1 MPTLQVTPDAL
12 DLLQN
17 VADTLAKSRK
27 MVIITG
33 AGISTNSGIPD
44 FRSENGLYSL
54 IQDQFERA
62 EANVAANTKKESEDD
77 CETTTPPPLEPPRSP
92 RARSRSRRSAPAPSA
107 VATATATSCD
117 ISERPIKR
125 RRTTGPDNGTSSAS
139 RLPSPSPPGYYG
151 QLTIQGPLSVEVGSE
166 SPLPRQDVTHERSAA
181 AAAAA
186 AAATTDS
193 SRRVTRSQATS
204 LRPTI
209 PRHLTQHSI
218 DSSTSH
224 DSVFSDQPL
233 SCGSSQTDTSGFGD
247 GEQVNPGTWADADTP
262 RRPASRI
269 TTTSSPL
276 SSPPL
281 DLFDPYD
288 DVSSSTNDSSRE
300 DSDCSDTSESDDTQQ
315 SLDFF
320 SSQASSSNL
329 RNMKGKDLFDCNI
342 WADPL
347 KTSVFY
353 RFATSLRQRVKEVEP
368 TITHRFIAQMRDVG
382 KLARVYTQNIDEIEK
397 KIGLSTDLKHGF
409 GSKKRKSMKPQ
420 VSELLDKEDAT
431 QSSDEVRAASAANAD
446 QGLPISESL
455 TLTQSK
461 PRPTLGPDKG
471 VECVFLHGS
480 LHSLRCF
487 VCGKLCDWDEDGRE
501 SCTLSGEQPECPHCA
516 GATAARQE
524 KGKRA
529 LGIGKLRPDIVLYG
543 EEHPQSDLIS
553 PIVQHDLAAGPDLLL
568 VLGTSL
574 RVHGLKV
581 MVKEFA
587 KAVHKKGGKVVFIN
601 FTKPSESAWGDVL
614 DYWIEWDCDAWV
626 QDLRTRKPL
635 LWLSP
640 NERREMERQRRET
653 VAEKKKEG
661 LKKRESFD
669 GKKRDSLGGRR
680 LPLPEHSKTRP
691 PPKNPVAMRNDY
703 QCGAYV
709 VWEIFQ
715 ALAKISDR
723 PFNNLGY
730 IPPVSVLA
738 SGTPSDSVSKSTTGC
753 RGDPGVP
760 PKRRPGS
767 QKKARKPLPT
777 RASKQE
783 HCPHYQPTPDDSS
796 SIPGRFANPDHLA
809 PGALIGA
816 AFSNSK
822 AQQQSVTS
830 SNVDKPIAKKK
841 KARKSAP
848 VNLGTN
854 IDVNHEKK
862 PINTKKRH
870 DRHTTTGQFFQAARE
885 LARSGKTPT
894 PGVSAIPHTLPTIP
908 GYPAP
913 AFEPNNPDQRPIL
926 EPNHFIGRSH
936 VDDGRSHSTSSFL
949 FQPRM
954 LPPLPTPPGLQYSP
968 PVSAAGSGCTQG
980 LALAP
985 LNNEWKDTWKE
996 SSPSTLAPMEINPLV
1011 GPGSPLA
1018 ENRPGFGKP
1027 HFFYTWYH
1035 STQPIYNDPL
1045 VGISRQVSVHKP
1057 QWHVESIDDNTP
1069 SPSDQLR
1076 MEAATQLSQLRGAT

>member
-17 VADTLAKSRK
+17 VADALAKSRK

-62 EANVAANTKKESEDD
+62 EANAVTTPKRDSEGD
-77 CETTTPPPLEPPRSP
+77 CEISTIPPTLEPAPRSP
-92 RARSRSRRSAPAPSA
+92 RARSRSRRFAPTVNA
-107 VATATATSCD
+107 VATATVTSYD
-117 ISERPIKR
+117 ISERPVKR
-125 RRTTGPDNGTSSAS
+125 RRTSRPDNGTSSAS
-139 RLPSPSPPGYYG
+139 LLASPLSPG
-151 QLTIQGPLSVEVGSE
+151 QHGQPAIQGQLSVEVGSE
-166 SPLPRQDVTHERSAA
+166 SRLEQQDSIQERIPVAA
-181 AAAAA
+181 AA
-186 AAATTDS
+186 DS
-193 SRRVTRSQATS
+193 SRRVTRSQAIT

-209 PRHLTQHSI
+209 PRHLTQHSV

-224 DSVFSDQPL
+224 DSVFSEQPL
-233 SCGSSQTDTSGFGD
+233 SCGSSQTDVSGFGD
-247 GEQVNPGTWADADTP
+247 GEQVNPNTWADTP
-262 RRPASRI
+262 RRPATRL

-281 DLFDPYD
+281 DLFDPYEGA
-288 DVSSSTNDSSRE
+288 SSSTNDSSHE
-300 DSDCSDTSESDDTQQ
+300 DSDCSDASESDDTQQ

-320 SSQASSSNL
+320 SSQTSSSNL
-329 RNMKGKDLFDCNI
+329 RNMKGRDLFDCNI

-409 GSKKRKSMKPQ
+409 GSKKRRSMKQQ
-420 VSELLDKEDAT
+420 VPESSEKEDAT
-431 QSSDEVRAASAANAD
+431 QSSDEVRAAGATGVD
-446 QGLPISESL
+446 QASPKLEGLTS
-455 TLTQSK
+455 TQSK
-461 PRPTLGPDKG
+461 PRSTLSPAKG

-524 KGKRA
+524 RGKRA

-543 EEHPQSDLIS
+543 EEHPESDLIS

-626 QDLRTRKPL
+626 QDLRTRKPF

-640 NERREMERQRRET
+640 DERLEMERQKRET
-653 VAEKKKEG
+653 LAEKKKEG
-661 LKKRESFD
+661 LRKRESVD
-669 GKKRDSLGGRR
+669 GKKRDSLGGKRQS
-680 LPLPEHSKTRP
+680 LPEQSKTRL

-709 VWEIFQ
+709 TWEILQ
-715 ALAKISDR
+715 TLAKIGGR
-723 PFNNLGY
+723 PFDNLGY
-730 IPPVSVLA
+730 TSPVSTLD
-738 SGTPSDSVSKSTTGC
+738 SGPPSASVSKSTRGC
-753 RGDPGVP
+753 HDDPGVKP
-760 PKRRPGS
+760 QTRPSS
-767 QKKARKPLPT
+767 QKKTRRPLPR
-777 RASKQE
+777 RALKQE
-783 HCPHYQPTPDDSS
+783 HGPHYRPSDSS
-796 SIPGRFANPDHLA
+796 SIPSGPANPDRPA
-809 PGALIGA
+809 SGALVGTA
-816 AFSNSK
+816 LNDTNT
-822 AQQQSVTS
+822 QHYSVTS
-830 SNVDKPIAKKK
+830 SNANKPTAKKK

-848 VNLGTN
+848 ATLGTN
-854 IDVNHEKK
+854 IDVNHEKN
-862 PINTKKRH
+862 PANTNKRH

-894 PGVSAIPHTLPTIP
+894 QGVSAIPNNLSAMP

-913 AFEPNNPDQRPIL
+913 AFEPNGPDQRPIPR
-926 EPNHFIGRSH
+926 PNHVVGQSNVDSGR
-936 VDDGRSHSTSSFL
+936 RHSTSSFL

-954 LPPLPTPPGLQYSP
+954 LPPLPNPPGLQYRGP
-968 PVSAAGSGCTQG
+968 PVSAAGSGCSQG

-1018 ENRPGFGKP
+1018 ENRPGLGKP

-1045 VGISRQVSVHKP
+1045 VGISHQVAMHKP
-1057 QWHVESIDDNTP
+1057 QWHVESNDDNTP

-1076 MEAATQLSQLRGAT
+1076 MEAATQLSQLRGAI